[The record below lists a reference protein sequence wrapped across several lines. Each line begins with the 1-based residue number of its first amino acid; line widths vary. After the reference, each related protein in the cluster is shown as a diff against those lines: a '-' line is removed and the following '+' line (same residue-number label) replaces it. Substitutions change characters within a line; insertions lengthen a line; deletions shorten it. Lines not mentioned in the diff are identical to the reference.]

1 MRAAFRSAAGNSR
14 RLLTR
19 APRCSTSFRRSHFC
33 DDDFDAFIITKA
45 GFGFVSSKTS
55 NDGSGVLEQQPSPPP
70 RVSAPSSS
78 AAAAACASTSTRGR
92 ATFAGSLACDWDAA
106 NNNGRRRRRSVESV
120 RLNAKENRFGDGD
133 FGGKT
138 KRLYSKSLGTD
149 GGLKPDQVAVPESYV
164 VLDPSKFSVKQGEE
178 EEKVKISDKNV
189 FAVVSIGSH
198 QYKVSPDDLF
208 FVEKLHGANVNDIVH
223 LPRVLMLGS
232 KTKTIIG
239 RPVVENAYV
248 KCLVEEVVRGEKMI
262 IFKKR
267 RRKNSRRWNGVRQTM
282 TSLRV
287 LDVEGIE
294 E

>member
-19 APRCSTSFRRSHFC
+19 APRSTTRRRSHR
-33 DDDFDAFIITKA
+33 DDDDAFITKS
-45 GFGFVSSKTS
+45 GFGFVSKTS
-55 NDGSGVLEQQPSPPP
+55 NGSGVLEQPSPPP

-106 NNNGRRRRRSVESV
+106 NNNGRRSSVESV
-120 RLNAKENRFGDGD
+120 RLKAKENRFGDGD

-149 GGLKPDQVAVPESYV
+149 GGMKPDQVAVPESYV

>member
-1 MRAAFRSAAGNSR
+1 MLRAAFRSAAASSR

-19 APRCSTSFRRSHFC
+19 APRSTTSRISHR
-33 DDDFDAFIITKA
+33 DDDDAFSTQA
-45 GFGFVSSKTS
+45 GFGFVSSS
-55 NDGSGVLEQQPSPPP
+55 NGGVLEPSPP
-70 RVSAPSSS
+70 RGSAPSSS
-78 AAAAACASTSTRGR
+78 AAAAAACASTSTRGR
-92 ATFAGSLACDWDAA
+92 ATFAGSPLACDWDAA
-106 NNNGRRRRRSVESV
+106 NNNNNNGRRRRRSFVESV
-120 RLNAKENRFGDGD
+120 LRLKAKENRFGDGD

-138 KRLYSKSLGTD
+138 KRVYSKSLGTD

>member
-1 MRAAFRSAAGNSR
+1 MLRAAFRSAAASSR

-19 APRCSTSFRRSHFC
+19 APRSTTRRRSHR
-33 DDDFDAFIITKA
+33 DDDDAFITQA
-45 GFGFVSSKTS
+45 GFGFVSKTS
-55 NDGSGVLEQQPSPPP
+55 NGSGVLEQPSPPP

-106 NNNGRRRRRSVESV
+106 NNNGRRRRSVESV

>member
-1 MRAAFRSAAGNSR
+1 M
-14 RLLTR
+14 
-19 APRCSTSFRRSHFC
+19 
-33 DDDFDAFIITKA
+33 
-45 GFGFVSSKTS
+45 SKTS
-55 NDGSGVLEQQPSPPP
+55 NGSGVLEQPSPPP

-106 NNNGRRRRRSVESV
+106 NNNGRRRSVESV

-239 RPVVENAYV
+239 RPVVKNAYV

-267 RRKNSRRWNGVRQTM
+267 RRKNSRRWNGARQTM

>member
-19 APRCSTSFRRSHFC
+19 APRSTSFRRSHFC

-92 ATFAGSLACDWDAA
+92 ATFAGSLACYWDAA
-106 NNNGRRRRRSVESV
+106 NNNGRRRRSVESV
-120 RLNAKENRFGDGD
+120 RLINAKENRFGDGD

>member
-1 MRAAFRSAAGNSR
+1 MRAAFRSAGNSR

-19 APRCSTSFRRSHFC
+19 APRSTSRRSHR
-33 DDDFDAFIITKA
+33 DDDDAFITKS
-45 GFGFVSSKTS
+45 GFGFVSKTS
-55 NDGSGVLEQQPSPPP
+55 NGSGVLEQPSPPP

-106 NNNGRRRRRSVESV
+106 NNNGRRRSVESV
-120 RLNAKENRFGDGD
+120 RLKAKENRFGVGD

>member
-1 MRAAFRSAAGNSR
+1 M
-14 RLLTR
+14 
-19 APRCSTSFRRSHFC
+19 
-33 DDDFDAFIITKA
+33 
-45 GFGFVSSKTS
+45 
-55 NDGSGVLEQQPSPPP
+55 
-70 RVSAPSSS
+70 
-78 AAAAACASTSTRGR
+78 
-92 ATFAGSLACDWDAA
+92 
-106 NNNGRRRRRSVESV
+106 NNGRRRVESL
-120 RLNAKENRFGDGD
+120 RRKENGD
-133 FGGKT
+133 FGT
-138 KRLYSKSLGTD
+138 KRPYSKSLGTD
-149 GGLKPDQVAVPESYV
+149 GGLKPDQVVVPESYV

-267 RRKNSRRWNGVRQTM
+267 RRKNSRRWNGARQTM

>member
-19 APRCSTSFRRSHFC
+19 APRSTSFRRSHR
-33 DDDFDAFIITKA
+33 DDDFDAFIMTKA

-92 ATFAGSLACDWDAA
+92 ATFAGSLLACDWDAA
-106 NNNGRRRRRSVESV
+106 NNNGRRRRSVESV
-120 RLNAKENRFGDGD
+120 RLINAKENRFGDGD

>member
-1 MRAAFRSAAGNSR
+1 MLRAAFRSAAASSR

-19 APRCSTSFRRSHFC
+19 APRSTTSRISHR
-33 DDDFDAFIITKA
+33 DDDDAFSTQA
-45 GFGFVSSKTS
+45 GFGFVSSS
-55 NDGSGVLEQQPSPPP
+55 NGGVLEPSPP

-92 ATFAGSLACDWDAA
+92 ATFAGSPLACDWDAA
-106 NNNGRRRRRSVESV
+106 NNNNNNGRRRRRSFVESV
-120 RLNAKENRFGDGD
+120 LRLKAKENRFGDGD

>member
-1 MRAAFRSAAGNSR
+1 MRAAFRSAGNSR

-19 APRCSTSFRRSHFC
+19 APRSTSRRSHR
-33 DDDFDAFIITKA
+33 DDDDAFITKS
-45 GFGFVSSKTS
+45 GFGFVSKTS
-55 NDGSGVLEQQPSPPP
+55 NGSGVLEQPSPPP

-106 NNNGRRRRRSVESV
+106 NNNGRRRSVESV
-120 RLNAKENRFGDGD
+120 RLKAKENRFGDGD

>member
-1 MRAAFRSAAGNSR
+1 MRAAFRSAGNSR

-19 APRCSTSFRRSHFC
+19 APRSTSRRSHR
-33 DDDFDAFIITKA
+33 DDDDAFITKA
-45 GFGFVSSKTS
+45 GFGFVSKTS
-55 NDGSGVLEQQPSPPP
+55 NGSGVLEQPSPPP

-78 AAAAACASTSTRGR
+78 AAAACASTSTRGR
-92 ATFAGSLACDWDAA
+92 AVFAGSLACDWDA
-106 NNNGRRRRRSVESV
+106 NNNGRRRSVESV
-120 RLNAKENRFGDGD
+120 RLKAKENRFGDGD

>member
-1 MRAAFRSAAGNSR
+1 M
-14 RLLTR
+14 
-19 APRCSTSFRRSHFC
+19 
-33 DDDFDAFIITKA
+33 
-45 GFGFVSSKTS
+45 
-55 NDGSGVLEQQPSPPP
+55 
-70 RVSAPSSS
+70 
-78 AAAAACASTSTRGR
+78 
-92 ATFAGSLACDWDAA
+92 
-106 NNNGRRRRRSVESV
+106 NNGRRRRRSVESL
-120 RLNAKENRFGDGD
+120 RLMKENFGD
-133 FGGKT
+133 FGGT
-138 KRLYSKSLGTD
+138 KRPYSKSLGTD
-149 GGLKPDQVAVPESYV
+149 GGLKPDQVVVPESYV

-267 RRKNSRRWNGVRQTM
+267 RRKNSRRWNGARQTM

>member
-1 MRAAFRSAAGNSR
+1 M
-14 RLLTR
+14 
-19 APRCSTSFRRSHFC
+19 
-33 DDDFDAFIITKA
+33 
-45 GFGFVSSKTS
+45 SSKTS

-106 NNNGRRRRRSVESV
+106 NNNGRRRSVESV

>member
-1 MRAAFRSAAGNSR
+1 MLRAAFRSAAASSR

-19 APRCSTSFRRSHFC
+19 APRSTTSRISHR
-33 DDDFDAFIITKA
+33 DDDDAFSTQA
-45 GFGFVSSKTS
+45 GFGFVSSS
-55 NDGSGVLEQQPSPPP
+55 NGGVLEPSPP

-106 NNNGRRRRRSVESV
+106 NNNGRRRRSVESV

>member
-92 ATFAGSLACDWDAA
+92 ATFAGSLACYWDAA
-106 NNNGRRRRRSVESV
+106 NNNGRRRRSVESV
-120 RLNAKENRFGDGD
+120 RLINAKENRFGDGD

-267 RRKNSRRWNGVRQTM
+267 RRKNSRRWNGARQTM

>member
-1 MRAAFRSAAGNSR
+1 M
-14 RLLTR
+14 
-19 APRCSTSFRRSHFC
+19 
-33 DDDFDAFIITKA
+33 
-45 GFGFVSSKTS
+45 
-55 NDGSGVLEQQPSPPP
+55 
-70 RVSAPSSS
+70 SAPSSS
-78 AAAAACASTSTRGR
+78 AAAAAACASTSTRGR

-106 NNNGRRRRRSVESV
+106 NNNGRRRRSVESV

>member
-19 APRCSTSFRRSHFC
+19 APRSTSRRSHR
-33 DDDFDAFIITKA
+33 DDDDAFITKA
-45 GFGFVSSKTS
+45 GFGFVSKTS
-55 NDGSGVLEQQPSPPP
+55 NGSGVLEQPSPPP

-106 NNNGRRRRRSVESV
+106 NNNGRRRSVESV
-120 RLNAKENRFGDGD
+120 RLKAKENRFGDGD

>member
-19 APRCSTSFRRSHFC
+19 APRSTTSRISHR
-33 DDDFDAFIITKA
+33 DDDDAFSTQA
-45 GFGFVSSKTS
+45 GFGFVSSS
-55 NDGSGVLEQQPSPPP
+55 NGGVLEPSPP
-70 RVSAPSSS
+70 RGSAPSSS
-78 AAAAACASTSTRGR
+78 AAAAAACASTSTRGR
-92 ATFAGSLACDWDAA
+92 ATFAGSPLACDWDAA
-106 NNNGRRRRRSVESV
+106 NNNGRRRRSVESV

>member
-1 MRAAFRSAAGNSR
+1 MLRAAFRSAAASSR

-19 APRCSTSFRRSHFC
+19 APRSTTSRISHR
-33 DDDFDAFIITKA
+33 DDDDAFSTQA
-45 GFGFVSSKTS
+45 GFGFVSSS
-55 NDGSGVLEQQPSPPP
+55 NGGVLEPSPP
-70 RVSAPSSS
+70 RGSAPSSS
-78 AAAAACASTSTRGR
+78 AAAAAACASTSTRGR

-106 NNNGRRRRRSVESV
+106 NNNGRRRRSVESV

>member
-1 MRAAFRSAAGNSR
+1 M
-14 RLLTR
+14 
-19 APRCSTSFRRSHFC
+19 
-33 DDDFDAFIITKA
+33 
-45 GFGFVSSKTS
+45 SKTS
-55 NDGSGVLEQQPSPPP
+55 NGSGVLEPSPP

-78 AAAAACASTSTRGR
+78 AAAAAACASTSTRGR
-92 ATFAGSLACDWDAA
+92 AVFAGSLACDWDA
-106 NNNGRRRRRSVESV
+106 NNNGRRRSVESV
-120 RLNAKENRFGDGD
+120 RLKAKENRFGDGD

>member
-92 ATFAGSLACDWDAA
+92 ATFAGSLACYWDAA
-106 NNNGRRRRRSVESV
+106 NNNGRRRRSVESV